1 MKQKAKIIILL
12 PIFATAVY
20 LLFFAIRHNRPAS
33 VGKVLPPQSCNRIIS
48 LAPNVTE
55 ILFALGLGNKVIGV
69 SEFCNYPIEA
79 KDRPRFGALMNPNYE
94 AIVAAKPDLVIVF
107 EEMLKPENKFT
118 AMGISTLAVKHNTIE
133 DIFSSIIAIGQAC
146 GATEQAE
153 ILVNE
158 LKSKI
163 SAIKIQCKGE
173 QKLKVLVSVGH
184 DISQNP
190 DKAPEN
196 IYIAGKDGFYSD
208 MIEKAGGQNAYAGA
222 IPFPT
227 VGYESIVSM
236 NPDIIIDIV
245 PAQRNLIDNQI
256 IREQWKKF
264 SLLDAV
270 KNDRIYVFSEDFM
283 AIPGP
288 RFILTL
294 ERIASA
300 INPKLKSRE
309 NEPNSN

>member
-1 MKQKAKIIILL
+1 M
-12 PIFATAVY
+12 
-20 LLFFAIRHNRPAS
+20 
-33 VGKVLPPQSCNRIIS
+33 
-48 LAPNVTE
+48 
-55 ILFALGLGNKVIGV
+55 
-69 SEFCNYPIEA
+69 
-79 KDRPRFGALMNPNYE
+79 
-94 AIVAAKPDLVIVF
+94 
-107 EEMLKPENKFT
+107 
-118 AMGISTLAVKHNTIE
+118 
-133 DIFSSIIAIGQAC
+133 
-146 GATEQAE
+146 
-153 ILVNE
+153 VNE

-163 SAIKIQCKGE
+163 SAIKIQCQGE
-173 QKLKVLVSVGH
+173 QRPKILVSVGH

-208 MIEKAGGQNAYAGA
+208 MIEKAGGQNAYTGA

-236 NPDIIIDIV
+236 NPEIIIDIV
-245 PAQRNLIDNQI
+245 PAQQNPIDNQI

-270 KNDRIYVFSEDFM
+270 KSDRIYVFSEDFM

-300 INPKLKSRE
+300 INPTLKTE
-309 NEPNSN
+309 IAGK